1 MPRDD
6 EIDPFMSVS
15 HSHEQLIH
23 SVVFAYQ
30 AAEQHWNENMYHGW
44 TFWQLK
50 EANFVVEKLDRG
62 KKGYITLE
70 DLAFYMNTQFDG

>member
-1 MPRDD
+1 
-6 EIDPFMSVS
+6 
-15 HSHEQLIH
+15 
-23 SVVFAYQ
+23 
-30 AAEQHWNENMYHGW
+30 MYHGW

-70 DLAFYMNTQFDG
+70 DLAFYLNTQFDG